1 MKQFSK
7 LVTGALTVLF
17 VAMLFSCSNLLGNT
31 SVRGQGKN
39 AYITLKLSN
48 AQSRTILPV
57 IDNNNFTDIV
67 LTGELLGEG
76 YNKELGRWADVTEMQ
91 NVTIPV
97 TAGYWNFT
105 LTATNGGIQFCGRT
119 EKDITTGSNSLSF
132 TMTISDFGT
141 GAGALDITLDFSEAE
156 NAEKV
161 SYAMASLEYF
171 DSEVTVINES
181 IFPSANSVVFYA
193 DGISAG
199 TYRARIVF
207 YSTENGKDVEIATYR
222 ELVQIVTERTSSA
235 TRTIRSLEGDI
246 SVETASPKIK
256 FDFSGAKAVAQLDDS
271 SARAAYDDLDNLV
284 KILADGSMKSI
295 ITVDEGVS
303 LSKIQAVYK
312 SPVSEDVFVAF
323 EYDTYLGW
331 DDKTGKEIRIGRLI
345 CVHSDGTMADIL
357 KVRDDTYNNHM
368 ELASTDLL
376 SFDSSGNVYFVARDY
391 YNSKG
396 DYVSNPGQVIYKFG
410 PTSDELT
417 QMVASV
423 EGTYYSK
430 LQITGDGTWIL
441 VNGSRSSSYFLR
453 AIPVNNPNNP
463 VNIYYS
469 STWGSI
475 GDDKW
480 VYDDKSGLLCYIAR
494 DGDNQGLYIVSKNGG
509 FKDKKFIGTNVGG
522 SSYDWFKDFYDG
534 NIDASEFLVKF
545 ANACP
550 WDIDIEFRYTYSEY
564 IPPEYDE
571 YGNWID
577 GEYYIN
583 HTLKD
588 VEALEAMKK
597 QNGEY
602 ILSSLKS
609 DNTYYPYVLLNYCYL
624 KDDEETCLTSRY
636 VNKNGYNEYFFY
648 DFLGYNGNMATA
660 LFVKDTGIYAEFW
673 ASSTNILCIVQVADE
688 HGNLIEKTTRIK
700 LPEGKKIDTQKYDN
714 QFIVKYALTDSS
726 GSELGYHQL
735 YSVDLDNRE
744 VINRFDNVAN
754 RNFLEVIS
762 YSVGADK
769 LYFSAVRGTVVENH
783 IVDLVTN
790 QSNPLDINRKM
801 VAVYA
806 F

>member
-17 VAMLFSCSNLLGNT
+17 VAMLFSCSNLLGNA

-48 AQSRTILPV
+48 AQSRTILPI

-181 IFPSANSVVFYA
+181 IFPSSNSVVFYA

-256 FDFSGAKAVAQLDDS
+256 FDFSGAKAVAQLDNS

-295 ITVDEGVS
+295 ITIDEGVS

-391 YNSKG
+391 YNAKG
-396 DYVSNPGQVIYKFG
+396 DYVSNPGQVIYKFD

-469 STWGSI
+469 STWGGI

-480 VYDDKSGLLCYIAR
+480 VYDDKSGLLCYIAP
-494 DGDNQGLYIVSKNGG
+494 DGNKEGLYTVSKGSSFN
-509 FKDKKFIGTNVGG
+509 DKKFRGYNIGG
-522 SSYDWFKDFYDG
+522 SLYDWFKDFYDG

-550 WDIDIEFRYTYSEY
+550 WDIEFRYTDSEY
-564 IPPEYDE
+564 IPAEYDE
-571 YGNWID
+571 YGNLID
-577 GEYYIN
+577 GTGCYIN
-583 HTLKD
+583 HPLKD
-588 VEALEAMKK
+588 EEALETIKEVY
-597 QNGEY
+597 GES
-602 ILSSLKS
+602 ILSNLKS
-609 DNTYYPYVLLNYCYL
+609 STNYHDWTLSGYCYI
-624 KDDEETCLTSRY
+624 KDTDIRMTDTYINDRWTDY
-636 VNKNGYNEYFFY
+636 YFY
-648 DFLGYNGNMATA
+648 DFMYYGNTQMGSS
-660 LFVKDTGIYAEFW
+660 LYVKDTGIYAEFW
-673 ASSTNILCIVQVADE
+673 ASSTNTLCIVQVADE

>member
-17 VAMLFSCSNLLGNT
+17 VAMLFSCSNLLGNA

-295 ITVDEGVS
+295 ITIDEGVS
-303 LSKIQAVYK
+303 LSEIQAVYK

-323 EYDTYLGW
+323 EYGTHLGW
-331 DDKTGKEIRIGRLI
+331 DDETGKEIRIGRLI

-357 KVRDDTYNNHM
+357 KVRGDTDNDYM

-423 EGTYYSK
+423 EGTRYSD
-430 LQITGDGTWIL
+430 LQITNSGDWFF
-441 VNGSRSSSYFLR
+441 VQGSRFTSSWVYFLQ
-453 AIPVNNPNNP
+453 AIPISNPNNF

-469 STWGSI
+469 SDSYKEGKW
-475 GDDKW
+475 W
-480 VYDDKSGLLCYIAR
+480 VYDDATEMLYCSLYTYNGKSGLYTF
-494 DGDNQGLYIVSKNGG
+494 SKAGG
-509 FKDKKFIGTNVGG
+509 FKDKRFMAKSVGG
-522 SSYDWFKDFYDG
+522 NPYDWFKDFFDG
-534 NIDASEFLVKF
+534 VIDADTLLNKIYNTSALDV
-545 ANACP
+545 
-550 WDIDIEFRYTYSEY
+550 EFRY
-564 IPPEYDE
+564 EYDYWE
-571 YGNWID
+571 D
-577 GEYYIN
+577 GVCTKI
-583 HTLKD
+583 TLKEE
-588 VEALEAMKK
+588 EALEAVVNSYGKD
-597 QNGEY
+597 Y
-602 ILSSLKS
+602 ILSQLADDNQIPYFIINHCYMKGTDVSLGWQHLMEYNQISNFFITDKGV
-609 DNTYYPYVLLNYCYL
+609 YAYI
-624 KDDEETCLTSRY
+624 
-636 VNKNGYNEYFFY
+636 GY
-648 DFLGYNGNMATA
+648 
-660 LFVKDTGIYAEFW
+660 W
-673 ASSTNILCIVQVADE
+673 ADKTLCIIHITDSY
-688 HGNLIEKTTRIK
+688 GNFIEKVTRVNF
-700 LPEGKKIDTQKYDN
+700 PAGKKMSVQEYSN
-714 QFIVKYALTDSS
+714 HLFIQYSLTDEY
-726 GSELGYHQL
+726 GMDLGAHHI
-735 YSVDLDNRE
+735 YSVDLLSNDAKI
-744 VINRFDNVAN
+744 INRFDNVAN
-754 RNFLEVIS
+754 RNSLEVIS

-783 IVDLVTN
+783 IVDLITN